1 MIQVDS
7 GLMPAALSTATKQVF
22 TAAAQ
27 TQKRFFRR
35 WKEEEGAPVFTEG
48 GRYTSR
54 GWTEW
59 TQGFVY
65 GSALLTFDA
74 LGDEELLRRG
84 TEGTRRQMAPHLT
97 HFGVHDHG
105 FNNVSTYGNLLRLI
119 NEDRIPAGDFER
131 EYYALALQV
140 SGAVQARRFVELPG
154 DLGYVASFNGLHS
167 LFVDTIRSVRV
178 LMLAHALG
186 MDYWGEQDRKEPL
199 LSRALKHIET
209 TLRYNLFSG
218 GGRDIWDEPGRV
230 VHEAIFNLESRSYRA
245 PSTQQGYS
253 PFSTWTRGQAWMI
266 LGVAEEL
273 EFVQGLDEKELAGCG
288 LPYYP
293 DGESLSARLIEAG
306 RMAADHFIHTTPAD
320 GIPYWDTG
328 APGLSKMPGHE
339 SEPADPFNPYEPVDS
354 SAAAISAQGL
364 LRLGSV
370 LRGRGETDE
379 PYTAAGLTVASRL
392 FGEPYLSADPAHEG
406 LLLHAVYHRPNGW
419 DAVPRG
425 SSVPSGESCQWGD
438 YHLLELALQISRM
451 AEGGI
456 PYTFYG
462 GLPGR
467 GGA

>member
-1 MIQVDS
+1 MMKIDS
-7 GLMPAALSTATKQVF
+7 GLRPADLSSAAKNVF
-22 TAAAQ
+22 AVAAE

-35 WKEEEGAPVFTEG
+35 WKEEEGAPVYTEG

-65 GSALLTFDA
+65 GSALLTFDDT
-74 LGDEELLRRG
+74 GDEELLRLG
-84 TEGTRRQMAPHLT
+84 TEGTLKYMAPHLT

-119 NEDRIPAGDFER
+119 REGRIPSREFER

-154 DLGYVASFNGLHS
+154 DLGYIASFNGLHS

-186 MDYWGEQDRKEPL
+186 MYFWGEQDRKEPL

-209 TLRYNLFSG
+209 TLRYNLFWG
-218 GGRDIWDEPGRV
+218 EGRDIWDEPGRV

-273 EFVQGLDEKELAGCG
+273 EFIQGRDGNEIADCN
-288 LPYYP
+288 LPYYR
-293 DGESLSARLIEAG
+293 DRESLQARLIEAG
-306 RMAADHFIHTTPAD
+306 RMAADHFIRTTPAD

-328 APGLSKMPGHE
+328 APGLSKMPGHQ
-339 SEPADPFNPYEPVDS
+339 SKPADPYNPHEPVDS
-354 SAAAISAQGL
+354 SAAAITAQGL
-364 LRLGSV
+364 LRLGAV
-370 LRGRGETDE
+370 LRDRGETDE
-379 PYTAAGLTVASRL
+379 PYTAAGLTAASTL
-392 FGEPYLSADPAHEG
+392 FNEPYLSTDPAHEG

-419 DAVPRG
+419 DAVPAG
-425 SSVPSGESCQWGD
+425 GSVPSGESCQWGD
-438 YHLLELALQISRM
+438 YHLLELALQIRRM
-451 AEGGI
+451 AKGKV
-456 PYTFYG
+456 PYTFFG
-462 GLPGR
+462 GLPGSDK
-467 GGA
+467 A